1 MALIHEDI
9 TDGILHAFYTVYN
22 ELGYGFAEKVYENA
36 LIIELQA
43 LDFEVR
49 AQYPIAVY
57 YKGRIVGEYVAD
69 LLVNDS
75 VIVELKA
82 AECLSK
88 AHAAQL
94 QNYLRATEIEVGLLL
109 NFGKKAEF
117 ERKVFQSA
125 RANPR

>member
-1 MALIHEDI
+1 MTLIHEEI
-9 TDGILHAFYTVYN
+9 TDGIIHAFYTVYN
-22 ELGYGFAEKVYENA
+22 ELGYGFAEKVYENS
-36 LIIELQA
+36 LVIELQA
-43 LDFEVR
+43 LGFEVQ
-49 AQYPIAVY
+49 AQYPIAVH
-57 YKGRIVGEYVAD
+57 YKGRVVGDYVAD
-69 LLVNDS
+69 LVVNRC

-125 RANPR
+125 RTNPR